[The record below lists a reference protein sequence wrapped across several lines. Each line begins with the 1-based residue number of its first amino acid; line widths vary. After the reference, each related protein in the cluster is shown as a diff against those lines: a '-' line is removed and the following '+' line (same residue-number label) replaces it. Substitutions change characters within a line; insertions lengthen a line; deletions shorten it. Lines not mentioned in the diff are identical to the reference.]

1 MERRERELEKLGEPM
16 ASDQHIS
23 GPFLERG
30 DLWSEKIGELRGTR
44 ILQQP
49 ELKNRESPGGRHCVP
64 IPCNSW
70 ASWTALPSK
79 RPRVKVRRGFTSA
92 GSAGLDSRSEGPDGT
107 TVWPLR
113 RRRHCHRPDP
123 PVLVLLLRTT
133 CCCSPLPAQPRTCS
147 SSPRRAPGRPRPA
160 AR

>member
-49 ELKNRESPGGRHCVP
+49 EFKNRESPGGRHCVP

-70 ASWTALPSK
+70 ASWTALPST

-133 CCCSPLPAQPRTCS
+133 CCCSPHPAPPRTCS
-147 SSPRRAPGRPRPA
+147 SSPRRAPRRPRPA

>member
-1 MERRERELEKLGEPM
+1 M

-23 GPFLERG
+23 GPFLGGGGLMVREDWGIER
-30 DLWSEKIGELRGTR
+30 DQDSPATR
-44 ILQQP
+44 AQEQRVTGRTPLCADSLQQ
-49 ELKNRESPGGRHCVP
+49 LGQLDGS
-64 IPCNSW
+64 
-70 ASWTALPSK
+70 ALYQAQSK
-79 RPRVKVRRGFTSA
+79 GAQGLYFT

-113 RRRHCHRPDP
+113 GRHCHRLDP

-133 CCCSPLPAQPRTCS
+133 CCCSPHPAPPRTCS